1 MNVPKN
7 LMLSKETSE
16 ESSTERLAEFI
27 QAHQPLVVITG
38 AGCSAASGIPTYRD
52 DDGTWQRSTPI
63 QHQDFVSQPESRQR
77 YWARSLAGW
86 PAVARAQPN
95 ETHLAIKTL
104 EDNQLCALVVTQN
117 VDRLHQRS
125 GQQAVIDLHGRLD
138 RVHCLDC
145 HHEISRDD
153 MQIRLMDENPHLP
166 TVTTQ
171 QAPDGD
177 ADIPDNLIETVHVP
191 DCDHCGGMLK
201 PTVVFYGGGVS
212 KLVVDRIF
220 DAIDQA
226 SGVLVVGSSLMVFSS
241 FRFCRHAAKRGLPIA
256 IVNAGKTRAD
266 DLATFKLDTAC
277 EIALPAAVQ
286 LLTNE

>member
-1 MNVPKN
+1 VPNSPN
-7 LMLSKETSE
+7 LSAEL
-16 ESSTERLAEFI
+16 LAEFI

-63 QHQDFVSQPESRQR
+63 QHQDFVSKPESRQR

-86 PAVARAQPN
+86 PAVASARPN
-95 ETHLAIKTL
+95 ATHAAIKTL
-104 EDNQLCALVVTQN
+104 EDQDLCALVVTQN
-117 VDRLHQRS
+117 VDRLHQRN
-125 GQQAVIDLHGRLD
+125 GQQVVIDLHGRLD

-145 HHEISRDD
+145 HHEVSRED
-153 MQIRLMDENPHLP
+153 MQIRLIEDNPHLP
-166 TVTTQ
+166 TSTTLL
-171 QAPDGD
+171 APDGD
-177 ADIPDNLIETVHVP
+177 ADVPDNLIETIRVP

-201 PTVVFYGGGVS
+201 PTVVFYGGSVP
-212 KLVVDRIF
+212 KLVVQRVY

-241 FRFCRHAAKRGLPIA
+241 FRFCRHASRRGLPIA

-266 DLATFKLDTAC
+266 DLATLKLDTAC
-277 EIALPAAVQ
+277 EITLPAAVQ
-286 LLTNE
+286 LLDNT

>member
-1 MNVPKN
+1 MPNNPE
-7 LMLSKETSE
+7 L
-16 ESSTERLAEFI
+16 LAQFI
-27 QAHQPLVVITG
+27 QTHQPLVVITG

-52 DDGTWQRSTPI
+52 DDGIWQRSTPI
-63 QHQDFVSQPESRQR
+63 QHQDFVSQPASRQR

-95 ETHLAIKTL
+95 ETHAAIKTL
-104 EDNQLCALVVTQN
+104 EDSHLCALVVTQN

-153 MQIRLMDENPHLP
+153 MQVRLLEENSHLSD
-166 TVTTQ
+166 VTAQ

-177 ADIPDNLIETVHVP
+177 ADVLDEVIETVHVP

-201 PTVVFYGGGVS
+201 PMVVFYGGGVP
-212 KLVVDRIF
+212 KLVVDRIY
-220 DAIDQA
+220 DAIDRA

-266 DLATFKLDTAC
+266 DLATLKLDTAC
-277 EIALPAAVQ
+277 EVTLPAAVK
-286 LLTNE
+286 LLAKQ

>member
-1 MNVPKN
+1 MSKN
-7 LMLSKETSE
+7 PIPAKESSE
-16 ESSTERLAEFI
+16 ESVTKRLAEFI
-27 QAHQPLVVITG
+27 QVQQPLVVITG

-52 DDGTWQRSTPI
+52 NDGTWQRSTPI
-63 QHQDFVSQPESRQR
+63 QHQDFVNQHGSRQR

-86 PAVARAQPN
+86 PAVASAQPN
-95 ETHLAIKTL
+95 ETHAAIKTL
-104 EDNQLCALVVTQN
+104 EDNDLCALVVTQN

-125 GQQAVIDLHGRLD
+125 GQQTVIDLHGRLD
-138 RVHCLDC
+138 RVQCLDC

-153 MQIRLMDENPHLP
+153 MQIRLIDENPHLP
-166 TVTTQ
+166 TVTTN

-177 ADIPDNLIETVHVP
+177 ADVPDDLIETVHVP

-201 PTVVFYGGGVS
+201 PTVVFYGGGVP

-220 DAIDQA
+220 DAIDHA

-266 DLATFKLDTAC
+266 NLAMLKLDSPC

-286 LLTNE
+286 LLTNQ